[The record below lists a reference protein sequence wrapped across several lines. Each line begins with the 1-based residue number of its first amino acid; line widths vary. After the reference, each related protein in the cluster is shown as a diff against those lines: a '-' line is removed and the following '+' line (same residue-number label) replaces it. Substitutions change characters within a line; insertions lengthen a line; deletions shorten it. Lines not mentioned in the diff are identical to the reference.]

1 MKHLLLALLFAVT
14 GLSGCQPILKAV
26 YGVNR
31 EFRFTTRT
39 DYLAFMNRTYSLA
52 PEQIVYFDSV
62 SERLFITDAMQKSIS
77 EYYGS
82 FINDSTEIKQ
92 SAFLE
97 ENASCIGRVLKEI
110 EDNSGKIDDSL
121 LVKNTVFRNYKL
133 LNAKTDQQLE
143 VNADK
148 KVKVFLLYSYR
159 LGTYFNSFYKDV
171 AALSKNNKDQLSI
184 YVITVDPI
192 RGLPE

>member
-1 MKHLLLALLFAVT
+1 MKYLLITLAVVT
-14 GLSGCQPILKAV
+14 CWCCNPIIKSV
-26 YGVNR
+26 YHVNR
-31 EFRFTTRT
+31 EFKFTSRT
-39 DYLAFMNRTYSLA
+39 DYLAFLNKSYSLT
-52 PEQIVYFDSV
+52 PGQVVYFDSV